1 MPYPDFLN
9 MKKSLIR
16 KTIKVLFNL
25 RRKYFF
31 VIVFKK
37 LRWSTF
43 ISKKN
48 IKDILIINGC
58 YIEHP
63 SRYRVDH
70 QLEQLELNNISCD
83 KIWYKDLKKE
93 HIKRYRGFVF
103 FRCIYTPFIGD
114 FIELGKHFNKTFFYD
129 IDDLVFSEKEVSKI
143 EFVQNLRGKKKENY
157 YFGIRNNLKLMK
169 LCDYG
174 ITSTDVLGS
183 EMNRHIKE
191 VFINR
196 NVASEE
202 MLSIFNEKENNRKD
216 INNFDDHI
224 KIAYSSGSITHD
236 PDLEMISG
244 ALKRILEENNVTLVL
259 YGRINLPVKLKK
271 LKDKIEIK
279 PFAEWRK
286 FYEDFNKIDINL
298 APLEDTLLNRAKS
311 ENKWTEA
318 SLAKKV
324 TIASDVGAF
333 KLIIK
338 NNKNGILVKNSEKDW
353 YKKLKDIIHDK
364 MKREV
369 IAENAY
375 IDAIKYHTTINTG
388 KEFALWIV
396 EKLKPSIGFVL
407 PDIKIS
413 GGMLVVVRHACFLR
427 EAGYDVYIISCDN
440 DESQINTKYGNLN
453 VTSYSQYLY
462 AIYFDKLIA
471 TLYTTVSFVHQYG
484 KAYEKYY
491 LVQNYEVD
499 FYLYRDMRRF
509 QASITYNIR
518 NSIKYITISKW
529 CKKWLSSKY
538 RKLADYAP
546 NGIDLELFKYKKR
559 NWENSK
565 FVILIEGNCNDAYKN
580 VDESFR
586 IIELLDREKYKIIY
600 LSYKGNVKKWYRSD
614 EVYFNIPFE
623 KVSKIYHKSHILL
636 KSSIVESFSYP
647 PLEMMATGG
656 IAVVAKNGG
665 NKEYIKHKYNA
676 LTYCAGNIQQAAK
689 YIEDITS
696 HKELRDEIISGGLET
711 AKNRSWD
718 KFKDQII
725 ELYN

>member
-1 MPYPDFLN
+1 
-9 MKKSLIR
+9 MKKSILR
-16 KTIKVLFNL
+16 KSFTVINNHGWKV
-25 RRKYFF
+25 FF
-31 VIVFKK
+31 AITLKK
-37 LRWSTF
+37 LKQYIFKSE
-43 ISKKN
+43 KKSMGV
-48 IKDILIINGC
+48 KDLLIINGC

-63 SRYRVDH
+63 SRYRVEH
-70 QLEQLELNNISCD
+70 QFEQLELNNISCD

-93 HIKRYRGFVF
+93 HIKRYRGYIF

-114 FIELGKHFNKTFFYD
+114 FIEEGKYFNKTFFYD
-129 IDDLVFSEKEVSKI
+129 IDDLVFSEKEVSNI
-143 EFVQNLRGKKKENY
+143 EFVKNLSGKEKENY
-157 YFGIRNNLKLMK
+157 YFGIRNNLKLMQ

-174 ITSTDVLGS
+174 ITSTGVLGS
-183 EMNRHIKE
+183 EMNKHLKE

-202 MLSIFNEKENNRKD
+202 MLSVFNKFENNRKD
-216 INNFDDHI
+216 VNNPDDHI
-224 KIAYSSGSITHD
+224 KIVYSSGSITHD

-244 ALKRILEENNVTLVL
+244 ALKRILEEENNVILIL
-259 YGRINLPVKLKK
+259 YGRINFPEKFKK

-279 PFAEWRK
+279 QFKEWRQ
-286 FYEDFNKIDINL
+286 FYEDIKNIDINL
-298 APLEDTLLNRAKS
+298 APLEDTFFNRAKS

-338 NNKNGILVKNSEKDW
+338 DNKNGILAKNIEEEW
-353 YKKLKDIIHDK
+353 YKKIKDIIHDK
-364 MKREV
+364 TKREV

-375 IDAIKYHTTINTG
+375 NDAIKYHTTINTG
-388 KEFALWIV
+388 KEFALWLMD
-396 EKLKPSIGFVL
+396 KLKPSIGFVL
-407 PDIKIS
+407 PNIKIS
-413 GGMLVVVRHACFLR
+413 GGVLVVVRHACFLR
-427 EAGYDVYIISCDN
+427 EAGYDVYIISCGN
-440 DESQINTKYGNLN
+440 DESQINTKYGDLN
-453 VTSYSQYLY
+453 VTSYSRYLW
-462 AIYFDKLIA
+462 AIYFDKLVA

-509 QASITYNIR
+509 QASITYNIH

-565 FVILIEGNCNDAYKN
+565 FVILIEGNCNDEYKN

-711 AKNRSWD
+711 AKNRSWE